1 MRDII
6 QIELDKTYNIQVA
19 LLANN
24 MPIDSER

>member
-6 QIELDKTYNIQVA
+6 QIDLDKTYNIQIA

-24 MPIDSER
+24 MPIDSEL

>member
-6 QIELDKTYNIQVA
+6 QIELDKTYNIQIA

-24 MPIDSER
+24 MPIDSEP